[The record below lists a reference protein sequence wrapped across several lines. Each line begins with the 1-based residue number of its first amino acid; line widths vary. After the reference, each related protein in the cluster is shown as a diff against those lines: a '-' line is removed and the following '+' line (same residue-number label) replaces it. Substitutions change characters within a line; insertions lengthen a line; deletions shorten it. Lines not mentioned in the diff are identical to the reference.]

1 MRLFP
6 GAIFMSADD
15 QTGAVMRFD
24 VLSLDLSPDKRLAV
38 LAASKYPPGTTVSPL
53 RDNSTTITA
62 LPPPTSVLRTLTHL
76 ESVRPKV

>member
-15 QTGAVMRFD
+15 QTGTVMRFD

-38 LAASKYPPGTTVSPL
+38 LAASKYSLGTTVSPL

-62 LPPPTSVLRTLTHL
+62 LATSRHKRCGHL
-76 ESVRPKV
+76 DSP